1 MSSINRFLL
10 TCSIIA
16 LATSCSETD
25 DNSWV
30 NDEGHSFAKLSVE
43 DFVWEEET
51 RTSAVITPE
60 GLQFS
65 WCDNDTIS
73 IFPDQGSQVWF
84 VANASDNAVTTATFD
99 GGAWKLKKNH
109 FFCAFY
115 PFDYSNRYANSI
127 KTDYSGQYQ
136 HGNNNINDACQK
148 DYIYAP
154 MTLATNDTTVFDFH
168 HLGAFLLLELT
179 MPDAGTYTSVSLFSP
194 KPIFPI
200 KQEIDLSGQEPV
212 VHDKQ
217 LGTSISVSLQDMK
230 TLTNG
235 EKLTVALFLPP
246 MDLTDTPIYLKAKN
260 AKGKQFISQET
271 IPFSEIKRGKAYRRA
286 AVMQEETVP
295 DIKLLAIGN
304 SFSINE
310 LTYTPFLLKELLPEA
325 NITLG
330 ILHIGSSSL
339 KTHWNSVKN
348 KAKDYVYLEYPNQT
362 KKPPYIWKRSIQK
375 IALDIL
381 GNYDWDYIT
390 LQQVSFDA
398 PNYETYQPY
407 LDSLLNYLA
416 ENKPGITPIWTLTH
430 AYAEGFSSEK
440 YPHYCITDDMY
451 YNIVDAALSVIN
463 NTTIEST
470 IPYGTAVQNAR
481 KTRLTEYGG
490 GDKDFKQLTYE
501 GQHLQ
506 AGLPCLVASYAS
518 TQAILDLYGI
528 KRSIMDCQFTVN
540 ADFKTGLI
548 GNFYPPIEQGTV
560 QDIAPDDY
568 YIAKICAMNAIF
580 NPYNITIE

>member
-115 PFDYSNRYANSI
+115 PFDYSNRYASCI

-235 EKLTVALFLPP
+235 EKLSVALFLPP

-271 IPFSEIKRGKAYRRA
+271 IPFSEVKRGKAYRRA

-304 SFSINE
+304 SFAINE
-310 LTYTPFLLKELLPEA
+310 LIYTPFLLKEILPKV
-325 NITLG
+325 NFTLG
-330 ILHIGSSSL
+330 ILHVGSSSL
-339 KTHWNSVKN
+339 EAHWNN
-348 KAKDYVYLEYPNQT
+348 AKKDTAVYQYLEYSNSMKSWSSKTNQKT
-362 KKPPYIWKRSIQK
+362 K
-375 IALDIL
+375 DIL
-381 GNYDWDYIT
+381 NKNDWNYVT
-390 LQQVSFDA
+390 LQQVSSSA

-416 ENKPGITPIWTLTH
+416 ENKPGITPLWTLTH
-430 AYAEGFSSEK
+430 AYADGYSSK
-440 YPHYCITDDMY
+440 DYPHDCVSDDMY

-463 NTTIEST
+463 NTTIERL

-490 GDKDFKQLTYE
+490 ENKDFKQLTYE

-506 AGLPCLVASYAS
+506 AGLPCLVAGYAS

-528 KRSIMDCQFTVN
+528 KRSIMDSQFIVDKDVT
-540 ADFKTGLI
+540 TGLKK
-548 GNFYPPIEQGTV
+548 FWPPIEQGSV

-568 YIAKICAMNAIF
+568 YIAKICALNAIF

>member
-43 DFVWEEET
+43 DFDWEEET

-115 PFDYSNRYANSI
+115 PFDYSNRYASCI

-179 MPDAGTYTSVSLFSP
+179 MPEAGTYTSVSLFSP

-200 KQEIDLSGQEPV
+200 KQEIDLSGPEPI

-230 TLTNG
+230 TLANG

-304 SFSINE
+304 SFAINE

-330 ILHIGSSSL
+330 ILHRGSSELSHHWSFVHDAIYEKYEYWEYTT
-339 KTHWNSVKN
+339 KTG
-348 KAKDYVYLEYPNQT
+348 
-362 KKPPYIWKRSIQK
+362 IWKRTKSANMDMINK
-375 IALDIL
+375 
-381 GNYDWDYIT
+381 NWDYIT
-390 LQQVSFDA
+390 FQQLSSKA
-398 PNYETYQPY
+398 PDYNTYQPY
-407 LDSLLNYLA
+407 LNNLLDYITT
-416 ENKPGITPIWTLTH
+416 NKPESTPIWTLTH
-430 AYAEGFSSEK
+430 AYADGYTPDKKTTPAYVS
-440 YPHYCITDDMY
+440 DDMY
-451 YNIVDAALSVIN
+451 NDIASAAIMVVE
-463 NTTIEST
+463 NTIIDEV

-481 KTRLTEYGG
+481 KTKLTEYGG
-490 GDKDFKQLTYE
+490 GKLDYRQMTFE
-501 GQHLQ
+501 GMHLQ
-506 AGLPCLVASYAS
+506 TGLPCLVASYTS
-518 TQAILDLYGI
+518 SQAILNLYNI

-540 ADFKTGLI
+540 AAFKTGLI
-548 GNFYPPIEQGTV
+548 GNFSPQVELGVV
-560 QDIAPDDY
+560 QDIEQEDY